1 MAKLAVITDATLAV
15 GFSLAGVEVHAMSS
29 PEEAKRVLL
38 RLMSEADMGVIAIN
52 SGYLNALDEMTRR
65 RVGEST
71 KPVIVGLPSGMPTVP
86 EERRSR
92 QIAEL
97 IRRAIGFRITFPEG

>member
-1 MAKLAVITDATLAV
+1 MSSCI
-15 GFSLAGVEVHAMSS
+15 SS
-29 PEEAKRVLL
+29 PETK
-38 RLMSEADMGVIAIN
+38 SESPASGCGCGHAVVFDGASVGYRRALMGVIAIN

-65 RVGEST
+65 RVSEST
-71 KPVIVGLPSGMPTVP
+71 KPVIVGLPSGMHTVP

-97 IRRAIGFRITFPEG
+97 IRRAIGFRITFPGG

>member
-1 MAKLAVITDATLAV
+1 MAKLAVITDATLSV

-29 PEEAKRVLL
+29 PDEARRVLL

-65 RVGEST
+65 RVSESAR
-71 KPVIVGLPSGMPTVP
+71 PVVVALPSGVPTAP

-97 IRRAIGFRITFPEG
+97 IRRAIGFRITFPGG